1 MGADADLVMTSSFG
15 EQLRLAREARGI
27 SLREISEQTR
37 ISTRYLEAI
46 EADDYKRLP
55 GGIFNKSFIK
65 AYAKHIGYDEKEAL
79 EAYMRTA
86 RDQGASP
93 DDVVS
98 TPYQPRVYTDGNTRS
113 PLVTLFLTVLILAI
127 LSLGVYAAL
136 HWYQRNA
143 ANQVSENNNAP
154 VNNASGSQSINTN
167 AAATNP
173 AAPNSS
179 SPPAAANFSV
189 QLRALGERVWVKA
202 AVDDEDGAEAILAP
216 DEIKEFK
223 PTERFS
229 VLYSKSKARALE
241 VKINGRAANVLP
253 NSKPGGL
260 AEVVIT
266 KDDYA
271 RFMQ

>member
-1 MGADADLVMTSSFG
+1 MTSSFG

-65 AYAKHIGYDEKEAL
+65 AYAKYIGYDEKEAL

-113 PLVTLFLTVLILAI
+113 PLVTLFLTILILAI

-136 HWYQRNA
+136 HWYQRSTG
-143 ANQVSENNNAP
+143 NQVSENVNAP
-154 VNNASGSQSINTN
+154 PATKASGSQPVNVN
-167 AAATNP
+167 AAANTSVVP
-173 AAPNSS
+173 ASTTASTASS
-179 SPPAAANFSV
+179 FSV
-189 QLRALGERVWVKA
+189 QLRALGERVWIKS
-202 AVDDEDGAEAILAP
+202 AVDDDNGEEAIIAP

-223 PTERFS
+223 PTQRFS

-241 VKINGRAANVLP
+241 VKINGRSANVP
-253 NSKPGGL
+253 INSKPGGL
-260 AEVVIT
+260 AELLIT
-266 KDDYA
+266 KDDYE